1 MKVATISLNINF
13 YKTVTSVLGISI
25 LFLVLAYMY
34 FLSMSVAHVV
44 LRKEAVHQARVIESA
59 IATLETEYML
69 AQHVVSDA
77 IASTD
82 MLAENKDKIFVS
94 RKPATVAV
102 SQ

>member
-1 MKVATISLNINF
+1 MTVA
-13 YKTVTSVLGISI
+13 
-25 LFLVLAYMY
+25 LFLKDQNTRKTIVTFLLLAILVLVIAYMY

-44 LRKEAVHQARVIESA
+44 MRKEAVHQARIVESE
-59 IATLETEYML
+59 IAKLETEYML

-82 MLAENKDKIFVS
+82 MLAENNDKIFVS